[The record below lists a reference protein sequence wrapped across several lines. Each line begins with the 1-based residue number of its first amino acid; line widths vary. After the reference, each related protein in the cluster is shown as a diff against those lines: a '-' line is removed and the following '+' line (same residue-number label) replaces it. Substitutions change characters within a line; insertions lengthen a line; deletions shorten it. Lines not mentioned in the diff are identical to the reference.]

1 MHEHILIAL
10 AGIGLIGITS
20 QWLSWWLKLP
30 AILFLLIGGIIA
42 GPGTGWL
49 DPDTLFGD
57 LLFPFVSLAV
67 AVILFE
73 GSLTLRFEQ
82 IRGLQ
87 QVVVNLVSVGM
98 LVTWAVTTI
107 ATYLL
112 LDIGW
117 ELALLF
123 GAITVVTGPTVIIPM
138 LRTVR
143 PNSRLTNILRWEGIV
158 IDPIGALL
166 AVLVFNFIITGQG
179 SDALGSTL
187 LGFGT
192 ILAVGIAMGA
202 VPGYLLGLL
211 LRHHLLP
218 EYLHNLTTLI
228 LVFAVFVISN
238 SLYHESGLLA
248 VTVMGLWLAN
258 MKGVHIHDILSFK
271 ESLSLLFIS
280 GLFVILAARL
290 DISALIE
297 LGWPALFVLLAIQ
310 FIARPLK
317 VLVSTF
323 RSSLN
328 WRERTLLAWIA
339 PRGIVAAAVSALFAL
354 RLQQEGVDEAAL
366 LVPLTFM
373 VIIGTVVLQ
382 SATARLFA
390 TWLGVAEPE
399 PSGFLI
405 IGANPVARAVG
416 KALQEQEFN
425 VLLTDTTWEN
435 IRAARMAGLPTYY
448 GNPISTHADQCLDLV
463 GIGRMLALSPM
474 ADVNILAG
482 LRFRREFGSGAI
494 YTLQTAQEKD
504 APDKLIAAEE
514 HRGYRLFGENI
525 TFTKLS
531 SLISQGAEIHD
542 TRLGDDFS
550 FEDFKHKYGK
560 RATPLFAIDPRG
572 RIQVFV
578 VDGKLEPDSD
588 WVLLS
593 LIEPTEEEKAKVQEE
608 KEK

>member
-42 GPGTGWL
+42 GPITGWL
-49 DPDTLFGD
+49 EPDTLFDD

-73 GSLTLRFEQ
+73 GSLTLKFEQ

-87 QVVVNLVSVGM
+87 QVVINLVSVGM
-98 LVTWAVTTI
+98 LVTWAVTAT

-192 ILAVGIAMGA
+192 ILVVGIVMGA

-218 EYLHNLTTLI
+218 EYLHNLTTLT

-280 GLFVILAARL
+280 GLFIILAARL
-290 DISALIE
+290 DLNALIE

-328 WRERTLLAWIA
+328 WRERSLLGWIA

-354 RLQQEGVDEAAL
+354 RLQQEGMNEAAI

-390 TWLGVAEPE
+390 IWLGVAEPE
-399 PSGFLI
+399 PRGFLI
-405 IGANPVARAVG
+405 IGANPVARAIG
-416 KALQEQEFN
+416 QALQEQEFN

-448 GNPISTHADQCLDLV
+448 GNPISAHADQCLDLV

-474 ADVNILAG
+474 ADVNVLAG
-482 LRFRREFGSGAI
+482 LRFRREFGLGSI

-514 HRGYRLFGENI
+514 HRGYRLFGEDV
-525 TFTKLS
+525 TFSKLS
-531 SLISQGAEIHD
+531 SLLSQGAEIHD

-550 FEDFKHKYGK
+550 FEDFKNKYGK
-560 RATPLFAIDPRG
+560 RATPLFAIDPRS

-578 VDGKLEPDSD
+578 VDGKLAPDTD
-588 WVLLS
+588 WVVLS
-593 LIEPTEEEKAKVQEE
+593 LIEPSEEEKARAQEE

>member
-42 GPGTGWL
+42 GPITGWL
-49 DPDTLFGD
+49 EPDTLFDD

-73 GSLTLRFEQ
+73 GSLTLKFEQ

-87 QVVVNLVSVGM
+87 QVVINLVSVGM
-98 LVTWAVTTI
+98 LVTWAVTAT

-192 ILAVGIAMGA
+192 ILVVGIVMGA

-218 EYLHNLTTLI
+218 EYLHNLTTLT

-280 GLFVILAARL
+280 GLFIILAARL
-290 DISALIE
+290 DLNALIE

-328 WRERTLLAWIA
+328 WRERSLLGWIA

-354 RLQQEGVDEAAL
+354 RLQQEGMNEAAI

-390 TWLGVAEPE
+390 IWLGVAEPE
-399 PSGFLI
+399 PRGFLI
-405 IGANPVARAVG
+405 IGANPVARAIG
-416 KALQEQEFN
+416 QALQEQEFN

-448 GNPISTHADQCLDLV
+448 GNPISAHADQCLDLV

-474 ADVNILAG
+474 ADVNVLAG
-482 LRFRREFGSGAI
+482 LRFRREFGLGSI

-514 HRGYRLFGENI
+514 HRGYRLFGEDV
-525 TFTKLS
+525 TFSKLS
-531 SLISQGAEIHD
+531 SLLSQGAEIHD

-550 FEDFKHKYGK
+550 FEDFKNKYGK

-578 VDGKLEPDSD
+578 VDGKLAPDTD
-588 WVLLS
+588 WVVLS
-593 LIEPTEEEKAKVQEE
+593 LIEPSEEEKARAQEE